1 LPAGGVIIS
10 GRQNFYPDI
19 QIDDT
24 QMDTNRQAILP
35 PESSTSSLEQAIKA
49 EARRLGFGLVGI
61 TTPQPPAHL
70 AAYEAWLQ
78 SGQHGEMG
86 YLATDRAQRARENP
100 LQLLPDCRSILVLGM
115 RYATNPLPEPAAI
128 KPTPMPAGQIASY
141 AWGADYHDVL
151 PVKLKSLV
159 DIIEAKVG
167 ASVPNRWY
175 TDTGPILERDLAQ
188 RAGLGWIGK
197 NTCLITPRQGSY
209 FLLAEIL
216 LDLELRADAP
226 FTIDHCGRCTRCLEA
241 CPTACILS
249 NRTVDARRCIAY
261 LTIELK
267 GAIPLDLR
275 PQIGGWVF
283 GCDVCQQVCPWNRR
297 FAGVD
302 DELDPELQPRPGV
315 PEPDLIS
322 ELSLSREAFNA
333 KFRVSPVKRARR
345 RGYLRNVAVA
355 LGNSANPAALP
366 ALARALAG
374 EPEALVRSH
383 TAWALGR
390 IGGEAARQPLTQA
403 RRTETDPLVLAEIQ
417 AALQQL
423 DAPEQFFPDV
433 IMK

>member
-1 LPAGGVIIS
+1 VSAHNENAL
-10 GRQNFYPDI
+10 
-19 QIDDT
+19 
-24 QMDTNRQAILP
+24 
-35 PESSTSSLEQAIKA
+35 SLQVKE
-49 EARRLGFGLVGI
+49 EAQRLGFELVGI
-61 TTPQPPAHL
+61 SPVKIPPHEESFAEWLRQGFSGQLEYMKRTEELRRNPHRLVPWAVSIVSVGMNYYTPFFRPAASPQPKG
-70 AAYEAWLQ
+70 WI
-78 SGQHGEMG
+78 S
-86 YLATDRAQRARENP
+86 R
-100 LQLLPDCRSILVLGM
+100 
-115 RYATNPLPEPAAI
+115 
-128 KPTPMPAGQIASY
+128 Y
-141 AWGADYHDVL
+141 AWGDDYHYLIQDKL
-151 PVKLKSLV
+151 ESLLDSIRRICNGPVEGKVFV
-159 DIIEAKVG
+159 D
-167 ASVPNRWY
+167 S
-175 TDTGPILERDLAQ
+175 GPVLEREF
-188 RAGLGWIGK
+188 AGIAGIGWIGK